1 MNNLIYIPEILDD
14 ISFIDFNL
22 IPKLS
27 IKDIKLVS
35 YIFDEYEK
43 TKKQNLEL
51 NILELQNFMLVK
63 QQEDLFKFFNSIF
76 EKKIIF
82 NISKQDKEYISGEF
96 RLFNSLVK
104 KENIIFISLS
114 AEMIDAL
121 DKKGFFYKYHLK
133 NLIKLRNKKTIVF
146 YKKIII
152 KLFLEKELSI
162 SLKNLKAYFE
172 IDDESYTRFFDF
184 EKNIIKPILNEL
196 NFIEDFDIFYEKIKS
211 GDNQTNKILGLKFI
225 IQEREIK
232 DKEELLKEIIELI
245 KNDTKNFKKT
255 YQIISQSIDFYG
267 FEYVLKN
274 VKLSKIYPKENFDN
288 FLKEALEKNY
298 AEMNIHDIYNS
309 KHLIFDEE
317 KIFLNITEFQN
328 LIYDYMTSKNLYYS
342 FNINFLNAFKDIK
355 NQNNIWF
362 CDKNYKIIGLFQEND
377 ISFVKIFKI

>member
-27 IKDIKLVS
+27 IKDIKLIS

-51 NILELQNFMLVK
+51 NIFELQNFMLVK

-114 AEMIDAL
+114 AEMMDAL

-245 KNDTKNFKKT
+245 KNDTKSFKKT

-342 FNINFLNAFKDIK
+342 FNINFLTAFKDIK

-377 ISFVKIFKI
+377 ISFVKIFKL